1 MESIISR
8 PYIMSSSGTGP
19 GTTKGR
25 PQSRQIDPGHRII
38 DKEKYSISISFV
50 AIERNPSKKKNAR
63 TQTAALKIKV
73 RTKSKSKI
81 LKGKK

>member
-25 PQSRQIDPGHRII
+25 PQSRQMDPGHRII

-50 AIERNPSKKKNAR
+50 AIERNPSKKKECEN
-63 TQTAALKIKV
+63 TDSCTEN
-73 RTKSKSKI
+73 KSKDEKQI
-81 LKGKK
+81 